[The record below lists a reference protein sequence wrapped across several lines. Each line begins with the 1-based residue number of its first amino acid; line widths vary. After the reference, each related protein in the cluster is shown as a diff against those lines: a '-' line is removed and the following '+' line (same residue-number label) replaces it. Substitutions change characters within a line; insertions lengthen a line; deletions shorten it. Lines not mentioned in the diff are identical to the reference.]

1 MITFEQFEGRYFSQ
15 VNSIQQMSLMS
26 YFLPSH
32 VVHSLCYCLKSS
44 LTAGISGRK
53 FGTMSLFLSIVH
65 LAFFVSTI
73 THRAYSFSGYGR
85 ALTPFTF
92 ANPLLFDLSFLLFH
106 FILYDYF
113 YVDIFCSRSLNLVL
127 DTISFSQ

>member
-44 LTAGISGRK
+44 VTAGISGRK
-53 FGTMSLFLSIVH
+53 FGTICLCSFPLSVWPSSSLPSPIELTHFLGMDAPLPLSH
-65 LAFFVSTI
+65 LPIHYYLIYLF
-73 THRAYSFSGYGR
+73 YSFI
-85 ALTPFTF
+85 
-92 ANPLLFDLSFLLFH
+92 LSSMIISML
-106 FILYDYF
+106 
-113 YVDIFCSRSLNLVL
+113 IFSVRVH
-127 DTISFSQ
+127 